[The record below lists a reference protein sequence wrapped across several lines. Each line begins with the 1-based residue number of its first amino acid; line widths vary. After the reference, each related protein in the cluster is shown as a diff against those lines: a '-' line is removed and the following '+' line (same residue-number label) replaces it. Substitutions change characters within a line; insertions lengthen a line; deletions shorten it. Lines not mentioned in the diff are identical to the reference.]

1 MKQTMK
7 FEIVKPASKV
17 NPGASAEEPRID
29 SEAGPGGPAGGAAER
44 LKAMRAWKTLRR
56 LNAHTARKFLVG
68 VFRYVIIIGISYVI
82 LYPIF
87 QMLSTAFKDPSDLY
101 DITVV
106 WVPKHFTLDNFGPV
120 LTVMNYWK
128 AFMNSLLLSLVTS
141 VLHVVSCTLIGYGF
155 ARFEFKGRDIVFALV
170 VMTLVVP
177 PQTIMIP
184 IFLHFRFFDIFGILK
199 ALTGREGILDSYWPF
214 VLQSVTGM
222 GFRNGL
228 YILIFRQYF
237 RGMSRS
243 LEEAAWVEGSG
254 IFSTFYRIML
264 PNAVPA
270 IVTVFLF
277 SFVWQWNDEYFVSL
291 FLENNEVLPVALSAL
306 APRVGSLA
314 GDAHSLDPYYI
325 SLLNNTGSL
334 VVIAPLLILYIFAQK
349 YFVES
354 IERSGL
360 VG

>member
-7 FEIVKPASKV
+7 YEVVKTVPAVKS
-17 NPGASAEEPRID
+17 GAAADEPRNV
-29 SEAGPGGPAGGAAER
+29 SGTGERGPAAGSWER
-44 LKAMRAWKTLRR
+44 FRATRAWKTLRR
-56 LNAHTARKFLVG
+56 LNANAARKFLVG

-82 LYPIF
+82 LYPIL
-87 QMLSTAFKDPSDLY
+87 QMLSTAFKDPSDIY

-106 WVPKHFTLDNFGPV
+106 WVPKHFTFDNFGPV
-120 LTVMNYWK
+120 LTVMNYGK
-128 AFMNSLLLSLVTS
+128 AFMNSFFLSLLTS

-170 VMTLVVP
+170 IMTLVVP

-214 VLQSVTGM
+214 ILQSATGM

-306 APRVGSLA
+306 ASRVGSLA
-314 GDAHSLDPYYI
+314 GDAQSLDPYYV

-334 VVIAPLLILYIFAQK
+334 LVIAPLLILYLFAQK